1 MNLKSRPT
9 DTVTVTIGGGDP
21 AVSLSGDT
29 LTNNRLTFTTT
40 NWNTAQTITVTP
52 VKDDNAVGETV
63 TLTHTLSGGD
73 YAGIAADSVTINL
86 TDSDTRNLVLSRP
99 SLTLTEGDAAGTT
112 YTVALATQ
120 PTSSVTVSITGHSGT
135 DLSLSGP
142 TLSTTLTFTVD
153 DWEDAQ
159 TVTVTA
165 EEDDDG
171 VTDAVA
177 TLTHTAS
184 GGDYANVTR
193 DLPVTVTEND
203 TAGVTVE
210 PTALSVV
217 AGRSNEYTVALA
229 TQPTGEVTVTISG
242 HASTDV
248 SLSGPTLSS
257 DTLTFTTDNW
267 SMAQTVTVS
276 ATESAA
282 TGKVTLAH
290 AVAGADY
297 ASVTAEPVVVS
308 VVAVAGQHPTIQVG
322 VSSSTQTL
330 TVPEGGSNFYTLVLG
345 SRPTGDVAVG
355 VTLPAGTDLRLD
367 KTSLTFTTTNWDD
380 AQTVTVTA
388 AEDDDG
394 VTDAGVTLIHTI
406 SGGGYASTTVPNVEV
421 SITENDTANIVLS
434 EPGLTLTKGDAVGSS
449 YTVALATQPSD
460 SVSVSITGHSGT
472 DLTLSSNMLTFTVER
487 LGRCADGD
495 SYGRGGR

>member
-1 MNLKSRPT
+1 MTDAYTVKLKSRPT
-9 DTVTVTIGGGDP
+9 DTVTVTIGGSDP

-29 LTNNRLTFTTT
+29 LTNSRLTFTTT

-86 TDSDTRNLVLSRP
+86 TDSDTRNVVLSRP
-99 SLTLTEGDAAGTT
+99 SLTVTEGDAAGTS

-120 PTSSVTVSITGHSGT
+120 PTSSVSVSITGHSGT
-135 DLSLSGP
+135 DLTLS
-142 TLSTTLTFTVD
+142 STTLTFTVD
-153 DWEDAQ
+153 EWDDAQ

-203 TAGVTVE
+203 TRAIVLSKTDLAVTEGDAAGT
-210 PTALSVV
+210 S
-217 AGRSNEYTVALA
+217 YTVALA
-229 TQPTGEVTVTISG
+229 TQPSGEVTVTISG
-242 HASTDV
+242 HAGTDL

-257 DTLTFTTDNW
+257 NMLTFTTETWN
-267 SMAQTVTVS
+267 T
-276 ATESAA
+276 
-282 TGKVTLAH
+282 
-290 AVAGADY
+290 
-297 ASVTAEPVVVS
+297 
-308 VVAVAGQHPTIQVG
+308 
-322 VSSSTQTL
+322 
-330 TVPEGGSNFYTLVLG
+330 
-345 SRPTGDVAVG
+345 
-355 VTLPAGTDLRLD
+355 
-367 KTSLTFTTTNWDD
+367 

-394 VTDAGVTLIHTI
+394 VTDAVATLTHTA
-406 SGGGYASTTVPNVEV
+406 SGGDYANVTKDLPVTV
-421 SITENDTANIVLS
+421 TENDTRAIVLS
-434 EPGLTLTKGDAVGSS
+434 KTDLAVTEGDAAGTSYNRGAGHPALGQRVGLH
-449 YTVALATQPSD
+449 YGPF
-460 SVSVSITGHSGT
+460 GHRPDAEQQHA
-472 DLTLSSNMLTFTVER
+472 DLH
-487 LGRCADGD
+487 G
-495 SYGRGGR
+495 